1 MSGGPRIVEGQEK
14 GEELVEIG
22 GVLVS
27 NIQRPTPHG
36 DKLYEL
42 LNNPKLPTSDRDGVR
57 VAISAYQSWI
67 GGMAKLN
74 TVGERRVADLVKAL
88 NSYKEAVE
96 LNLIWDSSENFLYRQ
111 KGQLK
116 LDNSI
121 LEEWFPWLV
130 DPRIM
135 PELADVELM
144 AGPAK
149 AFAAVNFRSTLI
161 DRSNRPGLIVRS
173 KDQDFTIGRRA
184 FVRASFDDG
193 FRSEYTDTRQTYIAY
208 VAAELK
214 TNLDKTMFQEATATS
229 HDLRIAAP
237 GSHYFLI
244 CEYLD
249 MTPISSAGTD
259 IDEVLV
265 LRGRR
270 IGSQNRKNYSNAEY
284 RRTHRDEY
292 LELLRATPIRLE
304 VVSRFVSHVRAI
316 LQNQGADLSD
326 AVERG
331 YF

>member
-1 MSGGPRIVEGQEK
+1 MSVDPVITNGQED
-14 GEELVEIG
+14 GAELAEVRE
-22 GVLVS
+22 VRVAPLL
-27 NIQRPTPHG
+27 RPTPHG
-36 DKLYEL
+36 DKLREL
-42 LNNPKLPTSDRDGVR
+42 LNNSKLPECDLERVR
-57 VAISAYQSWI
+57 EAISRYDAWI
-67 GGMAKLN
+67 SSMAALE
-74 TVGERRVADLVKAL
+74 TSGDRRVADLVDLL
-88 NSYKEAVE
+88 NGYKESVE
-96 LNLIWDSSENFLYRQ
+96 LNLIWDSAENFLYRQ

-130 DPRIM
+130 DSRIM
-135 PELADVELM
+135 PELAEVDLM
-144 AGPAK
+144 VGPAK
-149 AFAAVNFRSTLI
+149 AFAAAHFQSTLI
-161 DRSNRPGLIVRS
+161 DGSGRPGLIIRS
-173 KDQDFTIGRRA
+173 KDQDFTIGRQA
-184 FVRASFDDG
+184 FLRASFDG
-193 FRSEYTDTRQTYIAY
+193 TFSAARTDESVTYIAY

-270 IGSQNRKNYSNAEY
+270 VGSQNRKNFSNAEY
-284 RRTHRDEY
+284 RRRHRGDY
-292 LELLRATPIRLE
+292 LELIKSNPVRLE
-304 VVSRFVSHVRAI
+304 VVARFVGHVRAI
-316 LQNQGADLSD
+316 LQNQGADLSG

>member
-1 MSGGPRIVEGQEK
+1 MNVDPVLSDGQED
-14 GEELVEIG
+14 GADLIEVG
-22 GVLVS
+22 AVRVS
-27 NIQRPTPHG
+27 PFTRPSPHG
-36 DKLYEL
+36 DKLREL
-42 LNNPKLPTSDRDGVR
+42 LSNPKLPAVDQPR
-57 VAISAYQSWI
+57 VVAALAAYEQWIS
-67 GGMAKLN
+67 GMAELSS
-74 TVGERRVADLVKAL
+74 VGDDRVADLVQML
-88 NSYKEAVE
+88 NEYKEKIE
-96 LNLIWDSSENFLYRQ
+96 IDLIWDSSESFLYRQ

-135 PELADVELM
+135 PELEGIDLQV
-144 AGPAK
+144 GPAK
-149 AFAAVNFRSTLI
+149 AFAAAHFQSVLTDVSG
-161 DRSNRPGLIVRS
+161 RPGLIVRS
-173 KDQDFTIGRRA
+173 KDQDFTIGRQTYL
-184 FVRASFDDG
+184 RASFDKA
-193 FRSEYTDTRQTYIAY
+193 FRNDHTDDSETYIAY

-237 GSHYFLI
+237 GAHYFLI
-244 CEYLD
+244 CEFLD

-270 IGSQNRKNYSNAEY
+270 VGSQNRKNFSNAVY
-284 RRTHRDEY
+284 RRDHRE
-292 LELLRATPIRLE
+292 EHLRRVRSTPVRID
-304 VVSRFVSHVRAI
+304 VVQRFVNHVREI
-316 LQNQGADLSD
+316 LQNQRGDLSG